1 MMPELNL
8 AVPAFPVRRQ
18 TSIIGAVDFTSVF
31 GMGTGVS
38 PQLYP
43 PGNFIE
49 QFNVYGRNICR
60 YYF

>member
-1 MMPELNL
+1 MMPILNL

-18 TSIIGAVDFTSVF
+18 TSIIGAVDFTTVF

-49 QFNVYGRNICR
+49 LYNLSV
-60 YYF
+60 